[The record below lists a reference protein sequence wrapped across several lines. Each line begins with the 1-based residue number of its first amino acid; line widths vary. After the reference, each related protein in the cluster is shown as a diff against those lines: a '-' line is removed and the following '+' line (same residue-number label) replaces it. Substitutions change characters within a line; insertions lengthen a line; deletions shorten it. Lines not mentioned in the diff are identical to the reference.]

1 MQINAVL
8 LAALL
13 ATAVQAHPLKKC
25 KATTTI
31 TVPAETILPIAT
43 PSSAP
48 DAYPYPT
55 ATTAEPTPLP
65 TAMGEPTDSTT
76 AVEITVATPAPTAE
90 PAPSATALPV
100 YPVQATKDETQADED
115 DAAATAAEA
124 KKAADAAAD
133 DAASSAAAAGS
144 QATEAPA
151 AAAGKKPAVA
161 AFMST
166 EEFKVADGG
175 PAAKKAADAAR
186 AKAAA
191 AAAKAKAAAAAK
203 AKAAG
208 DAKAKAAAAAAA
220 KAKAAAAAAAAA
232 KAKAAAAAAAAA
244 KAAAQAAAEKA
255 KHNIGAFFGTQSGI
269 GSWFRANNG
278 QDDTS
283 GRSWCGYSYK
293 DYTNGF
299 APDISQMTGGTNA
312 VYGHPMWET
321 SAKKFCGLEAEVTNP
336 HTGVKMNMYIV
347 DAFDHKWV
355 RSPGSIDVMVKSW
368 EKLTGRRADSKDT
381 VIQGLQWK
389 LTGRRMPKY
398 SFGGS
403 GDQ

>member
-1 MQINAVL
+1 MQLNAVL
-8 LAALL
+8 LAALV
-13 ATAVQAHPLKKC
+13 ASAVQAHPLKKC

-31 TVPAETILPIAT
+31 IVPAETILPIAT
-43 PSSAP
+43 ASSAP
-48 DAYPYPT
+48 NAYPYPT
-55 ATTAEPTPLP
+55 AASAEPTPLP
-65 TAMGEPTDSTT
+65 TAVEEPTDSTT
-76 AVEITVATPAPTAE
+76 AVETPAPTAE
-90 PAPSATALPV
+90 PV
-100 YPVQATKDETQADED
+100 YAVQATKDEAA
-115 DAAATAAEA
+115 AAATAAEA

-166 EEFKVADGG
+166 EEFKAADGG

-208 DAKAKAAAAAAA
+208 DAKTKAAATAAA
-220 KAKAAAAAAAAA
+220 KAKAAAVAAA
-232 KAKAAAAAAAAA
+232 KA

-283 GRSWCGYSYK
+283 GKSWCGYSYK

-312 VYGHPMWET
+312 VYGHPLWET

-368 EKLTGRRADSKDT
+368 EKLTGRRADSKDS

>member
-1 MQINAVL
+1 MQLNAVL

-13 ATAVQAHPLKKC
+13 ATTAQAHPLKKC

-31 TVPAETILPIAT
+31 VVPIETILPIAT

-48 DAYPYPT
+48 DAYPFPT
-55 ATTAEPTPLP
+55 VTGAEPTSLP
-65 TAMGEPTDSTT
+65 TAVESPDSTT
-76 AVEITVATPAPTAE
+76 AVEIPQTTAAPTAV
-90 PAPSATALPV
+90 PAPSVTATALPV
-100 YPVQATKDETQADED
+100 YPVQATKDDTKAND

-124 KKAADAAAD
+124 KKAADAAAT
-133 DAASSAAAAGS
+133 AAQG
-144 QATEAPA
+144 TEAPA
-151 AAAGKKPAVA
+151 GAAGKKPIVA
-161 AFMST
+161 SFLRS
-166 EEFKVADGG
+166 EEFKVADAASQVKNFADNA
-175 PAAKKAADAAR
+175 AAKVKGGSNAKAKAA
-186 AKAAA
+186 AAA

-203 AKAAG
+203 AKAA
-208 DAKAKAAAAAAA
+208 AA
-220 KAKAAAAAAAAA
+220 K
-232 KAKAAAAAAAAA
+232 A
-244 KAAAQAAAEKA
+244 KAAAQAAAEKTV
-255 KHNIGAFFGTQSGI
+255 HSIGAFFGTQSGI
-269 GSWFRANNG
+269 GSWFRADNG

-312 VYGHPMWET
+312 VYGNPMWAA

-347 DAFDHKWV
+347 DAFDHSWV
-355 RSPGSIDVMVKSW
+355 RSPGSIDVMVQSW
-368 EKLTGRRADSKDT
+368 EKLTGRRADSKET

>member
-1 MQINAVL
+1 MQLNAVL
-8 LAALL
+8 LAALV
-13 ATAVQAHPLKKC
+13 ATAAQAHPLKKC

-31 TVPAETILPIAT
+31 IVPAETILPIAT

-48 DAYPYPT
+48 DAYPYLT
-55 ATTAEPTPLP
+55 ATNAEPTPLP
-65 TAMGEPTDSTT
+65 TTVEKPTDSTT
-76 AVEITVATPAPTAE
+76 AVEIPVATPAPTAE

-133 DAASSAAAAGS
+133 DAASAAAAAGS

-166 EEFKVADGG
+166 EELKAADGG

-220 KAKAAAAAAAAA
+220 KAKAAAAAAA
-232 KAKAAAAAAAAA
+232 KA